1 VVGRSRPYNT
11 GGKDPDVFKLG
22 KGFSSGDYASFPSGH
37 TSTAFA
43 VAGAVTNET
52 TRWWPKSAWIIG
64 RLMYG
69 GATTVGLSRMYH
81 SKH

>member
-1 VVGRSRPYNT
+1 VGRSRPYNT

-43 VAGAVTNET
+43 VPGAVTNET